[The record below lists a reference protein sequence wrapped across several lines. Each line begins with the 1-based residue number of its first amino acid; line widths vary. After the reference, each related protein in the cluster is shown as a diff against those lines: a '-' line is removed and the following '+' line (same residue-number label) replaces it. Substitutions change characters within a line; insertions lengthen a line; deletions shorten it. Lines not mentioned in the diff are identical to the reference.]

1 MKCIGVIW
9 EFFFGGE
16 IMKNGLNVIDH
27 QIIVV
32 DHQISVVDHQFFFY
46 LYKKKNKYKL
56 LIQKKKFGDQL
67 R

>member
-1 MKCIGVIW
+1 MGI
-9 EFFFGGE
+9 FFGGE

-46 LYKKKNKYKL
+46 LYKKKINTNY
-56 LIQKKKFGDQL
+56 
-67 R
+67 